1 MLKRQPTPEGLPM
14 SQPPTRE
21 PQPGSE
27 PSEQLTAEEQPVTAQ
42 PVTLQV
48 QPVAGPTQQFGLG
61 LMVMVGVLAA
71 ALGIALGVVLGAGR
85 EPSTT
90 AVPAATVTVTAMA
103 TVTTTVEAEPTD
115 QPTKQ
120 PKTTGAFNPRRT
132 DFQIGIKI
140 LQKTCLGS
148 AGCTVSFTIAPTY
161 VGSQP
166 LPSTGTIQV
175 TYSILGAEDPIENTF
190 SIVNGQATYDKEE
203 VASTSSSDVKLSAQ
217 VLDVVYT
224 P

>member
-1 MLKRQPTPEGLPM
+1 M

-27 PSEQLTAEEQPVTAQ
+27 PSEQVAGEEQPVTAQ

-48 QPVAGPTQQFGLG
+48 QPVTGPAQQFGLG
-61 LMVMVGVLAA
+61 LMVLVGVIAA
-71 ALGIALGVVLGAGR
+71 AVGIALGVAFSAGR
-85 EPSTT
+85 EPTT
-90 AVPAATVTVTAMA
+90 IAEPAATVTVTAVA

-115 QPTKQ
+115 QPTKA
-120 PKTTGAFNPRRT
+120 KTSGTFNPRPT
-132 DFQIGIKI
+132 DFEIGIKI

-161 VGSQP
+161 VGSQA

-217 VLDVVYT
+217 VVDVVYT